1 MVPLHNHQ
9 GGYNTNSNKESSI
22 GEGVQNLEPW
32 YTAGGKGNGA
42 VTTNTIWRLVNKIN
56 RITKWSID
64 SPPSYTP
71 QRIES
76 RFSNKYSYMN
86 MYIFLNG
93 QKVETTQMCLE
104 CERSVTRSHD
114 EARSA
119 DM

>member
-1 MVPLHNHQ
+1 
-9 GGYNTNSNKESSI
+9 
-22 GEGVQNLEPW
+22 
-32 YTAGGKGNGA
+32 
-42 VTTNTIWRLVNKIN
+42 
-56 RITKWSID
+56 
-64 SPPSYTP
+64 
-71 QRIES
+71 
-76 RFSNKYSYMN
+76 MN